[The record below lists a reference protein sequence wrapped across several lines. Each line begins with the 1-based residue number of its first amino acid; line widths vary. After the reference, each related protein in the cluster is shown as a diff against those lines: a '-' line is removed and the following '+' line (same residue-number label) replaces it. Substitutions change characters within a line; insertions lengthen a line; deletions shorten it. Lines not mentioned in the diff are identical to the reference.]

1 MLITSELPCNVR
13 IARQLRCPEMKR
25 PLDPKNDPK
34 NYILRIFYHNPED
47 KSLMVPMRFGSG
59 VDFNY
64 ARWPGKVF
72 ALVLAVGFLL
82 LLTSIIY

>member
-1 MLITSELPCNVR
+1 
-13 IARQLRCPEMKR
+13 
-25 PLDPKNDPK
+25 
-34 NYILRIFYHNPED
+34 
-47 KSLMVPMRFGSG
+47 MVPMRFGSG